1 MWSIGEMKK
10 NGWNWVRTMF
20 GPAYLACLVSFAL
33 NGLKNGQ
40 LNPLLATGM
49 THSWMD
55 RLQALGPV
63 QMFFLLIS
71 FSAMAMLI
79 GIGSL
84 LFKFCILNPVEA
96 GVCRYFLLSRE
107 QGQPAELKTVFYA
120 FTCGSYWNVIKILFL
135 RDLYTSLWTL
145 LLVIPGIYK
154 GLEYTMIPW
163 LLAEQPDL
171 DSREAFVRTR
181 EMMDGNRMH
190 VFLLILSFIGWYLLA
205 ALAAGLL
212 GLPLK
217 LLSFSGIVLLSAW
230 MDGLA
235 GLLVRTYESATMTE
249 LYLYL
254 KSPVIVEEAGSF

>member
-1 MWSIGEMKK
+1 MWSIRDMKER
-10 NGWNWVRTMF
+10 GWSWVRTMF
-20 GPAYLACLVSFAL
+20 GPAYLACLISFAL
-33 NGLKNGQ
+33 NGLGNRQ
-40 LNPLLATGM
+40 LNPLLSAGTAN
-49 THSWMD
+49 SWMD
-55 RLQALGPV
+55 RLQMAGPV
-63 QMFFLLIS
+63 QMFFLLLS

-135 RDLYTSLWTL
+135 RDLYTFLWTL

-163 LLAEQPDL
+163 LLAEQPAL
-171 DSREAFVRTR
+171 DSREVFSRTR
-181 EMMDGNRMH
+181 EMMDGNRMQ
-190 VFLLILSFIGWYLLA
+190 VFLLSLSFIGWYLLA
-205 ALAAGLL
+205 AIAAGLL
-212 GLPLK
+212 GMPLK
-217 LLSFSGIVLLSAW
+217 LLPFSEIVFLSGW
-230 MDGLA
+230 LDGLM
-235 GLLVRTYESATMTE
+235 GLLVHTYENASMTE

-254 KSPVIVEEAGSF
+254 QSPVIVEETGTF